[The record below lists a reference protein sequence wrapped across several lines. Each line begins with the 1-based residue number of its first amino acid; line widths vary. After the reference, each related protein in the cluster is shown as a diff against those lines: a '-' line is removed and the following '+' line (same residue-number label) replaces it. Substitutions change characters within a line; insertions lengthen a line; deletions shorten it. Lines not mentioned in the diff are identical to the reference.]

1 MTISSL
7 IIFLS
12 ILFAL
17 VVVHE
22 LGHFVS
28 AKYFKMKVEEFAFGF
43 PPSLLS
49 KKIGETLYSIN
60 LIPLGGYVKILGEN
74 GLTEEEI
81 ARLTDKEREQLFG
94 NKEWWQRII
103 VLSGGVLFNI
113 LGAFIL
119 FVVIFMIGSN
129 VFLEKDEIQNIPNE
143 KRQTIVT
150 NIDPKS
156 PLVGTGMEPGDEILS
171 LQTST
176 ETLSPEKLDSFTAT
190 EFVQRNNN
198 SLINISFKKLNQK
211 SDTEIYS
218 AEVVPK
224 AGIVEGKKV
233 IGLSFSESTYKKYS
247 FFEAIPE
254 AFKTTFEHLKLIFSS
269 LGNLIYNLI
278 FKNAKVEDNL
288 SGPVGLAMMTSKV
301 SERGLDQI
309 LAFAALLS
317 LSLAAFNILPIPALD
332 GGRIAFVLYESIKG
346 KKVNPNTEQ
355 LFHGIGFLALI
366 ALMVFV
372 TYFDILKVF
381 V

>member
-1 MTISSL
+1 MTISSI

-22 LGHFVS
+22 LGHFLF

-49 KKIGETLYSIN
+49 KKIGETSYSIN
-60 LIPLGGYVKILGEN
+60 LIPLGGYVKIFGEN

-81 ARLTDKEREQLFG
+81 SKLSEEEKEKLFG
-94 NKEWWQRII
+94 NKKWWQRII
-103 VLSGGVLFNI
+103 VLSGGVIFNI

-119 FVVIFMIGSN
+119 FVIIFMIGSN
-129 VFLEKDEIQNIPNE
+129 VFLDQDEIQNIPNSE
-143 KRQTIVT
+143 RKTIVT

-156 PLVGTGMEPGDEILS
+156 PLVGTGIETGDQILS
-171 LQTST
+171 FKTST
-176 ETLSPEKLDSFTAT
+176 ETLPEESLDSLSVSD
-190 EFVQRNNN
+190 FVQRNNN
-198 SLINISFKKLNQK
+198 SLITISFKKNIEDLN
-211 SDTEIYS
+211 TETFETQI
-218 AEVVPK
+218 VPK

-233 IGLSFSESTYKKYS
+233 IGVSFAESTYKKYS
-247 FFEAIPE
+247 FFEALPE
-254 AFKTTFEHLKLIFSS
+254 AAKTTFEHLKLIFSS
-269 LGNLIYNLI
+269 LGQLVYNLV

-288 SGPVGLAMMTSKV
+288 SGPVGLALMTSKV

-317 LSLAAFNILPIPALD
+317 LSLAAFNVLPIPALD
-332 GGRIAFVLYESIKG
+332 GGRIVFVLLEAIKG
-346 KKVNPNTEQ
+346 KKINANVEQ
-355 LFHGIGFLALI
+355 LFHGIGFLALL

-372 TYFDILKVF
+372 TYFDILKAF
-381 V
+381 I

>member
-1 MTISSL
+1 MTISSI

-22 LGHFVS
+22 LGHFLF

-49 KKIGETLYSIN
+49 KKIGETSYSIN
-60 LIPLGGYVKILGEN
+60 LIPLGGYVKIFGEN

-81 ARLTDKEREQLFG
+81 SKLSEEEKEKLFG
-94 NKEWWQRII
+94 NKKWWQRII
-103 VLSGGVLFNI
+103 VLSGGVIFNI

-119 FVVIFMIGSN
+119 FVIIFMIGSN
-129 VFLEKDEIQNIPNE
+129 VFLDQDEIQNIPNSE
-143 KRQTIVT
+143 RKTIVT

-156 PLVGTGMEPGDEILS
+156 PLVGTGIETGDQILS
-171 LQTST
+171 FKTST
-176 ETLSPEKLDSFTAT
+176 ETLPEESLDSLSVSD
-190 EFVQRNNN
+190 FVQRNNN
-198 SLINISFKKLNQK
+198 SLITISFKKNIEDLN
-211 SDTEIYS
+211 TETFETQI
-218 AEVVPK
+218 VPK

-233 IGLSFSESTYKKYS
+233 IGVSFAESTYKKYS
-247 FFEAIPE
+247 FFEALPE
-254 AFKTTFEHLKLIFSS
+254 AAKTTFEHLKLIFSS
-269 LGNLIYNLI
+269 LGQLVYNLV

-288 SGPVGLAMMTSKV
+288 SGPVGLALMTSKV

-317 LSLAAFNILPIPALD
+317 LSLAAFNVLPIPALD
-332 GGRIAFVLYESIKG
+332 GGSIVFVLLEAIKG
-346 KKVNPNTEQ
+346 KKINANVEQ
-355 LFHGIGFLALI
+355 LFHGIGFLALL

-372 TYFDILKVF
+372 TYFDILKAF
-381 V
+381 I